1 MIEENCESEI
11 YGETDYGISN
21 NVTEERAMYIRTFI
35 QIVYANAELY
45 IKKCKGYSKNHDKSL
60 TWACIGKRMTPALT
74 GLEAEKLFHRL
85 REKFGK
91 ERKKIRMSLPK
102 SGAGTETSTYQS
114 NWIFYNDLL
123 FLTDHIIARHTTSNF
138 QRCAVRSHSITV
150 QSQSPIVQDGLEY
163 KNLATSSLNKSN
175 SSVSSSTIPL
185 NKQSQLSPVELNLDH
200 NLYCFSPTS
209 SIDVEITNTDG
220 TSTSCKSEGEQY
232 TSEESK
238 GSSPAIWKTMAAS
251 IKPTKTVPLTD
262 PIKKRKRDSE
272 KTSDMLSHSSKNV
285 SLLAASLSS
294 ALERFGQSQPLQPAP
309 RPNIYSDVE
318 TMLGPI
324 AVALSKVDEK
334 EQVSCVMDMLAV
346 VKRYIK

>member
-1 MIEENCESEI
+1 
-11 YGETDYGISN
+11 
-21 NVTEERAMYIRTFI
+21 
-35 QIVYANAELY
+35 
-45 IKKCKGYSKNHDKSL
+45 
-60 TWACIGKRMTPALT
+60 
-74 GLEAEKLFHRL
+74 
-85 REKFGK
+85 
-91 ERKKIRMSLPK
+91 MSLPK

-123 FLTDHIIARHTTSNF
+123 FLTDHIIARQYVHT
-138 QRCAVRSHSITV
+138 
-150 QSQSPIVQDGLEY
+150 Y
-163 KNLATSSLNKSN
+163 
-175 SSVSSSTIPL
+175 
-185 NKQSQLSPVELNLDH
+185 
-200 NLYCFSPTS
+200 
-209 SIDVEITNTDG
+209 VEITNTDG

-238 GSSPAIWKTMAAS
+238 SSSPAIWKTMAAS
-251 IKPTKTVPLTD
+251 IKPTKTVPPTD

-309 RPNIYSDVE
+309 RHNIYSDVE

-324 AVALSKVDEK
+324 AVALSKVDGK